1 MRVIDALITMI
12 VLLLMLGGCAAGHD
26 DYVNFENNM
35 LGKKMPFKEPF
46 KFDNAGELLR
56 ADFLLG
62 GQGLTHITKDQEGN
76 LIYHFSGEEVLSNFN
91 NNNEWVGKCL
101 TYSVVDPKTFIIKA
115 WGFDEGGNPLSCRT
129 WP

>member
-1 MRVIDALITMI
+1 MRVIDALMTMI
-12 VLLLMLGGCAAGHD
+12 ILLLMLGGCAAGHD

-76 LIYHFSGEEVLSNFN
+76 LI
-91 NNNEWVGKCL
+91 
-101 TYSVVDPKTFIIKA
+101 
-115 WGFDEGGNPLSCRT
+115 
-129 WP
+129 